1 MAGWRPRIDVN
12 AMSLK
17 ARLASTLASAFVAIL
32 MIGAVLTFIQ
42 ARDNIRTE
50 LQAARSVASNRVA
63 QLVAELPASRDVQG
77 KLAGFVRTFNGDRR
91 VKIVLIDSVGVIRDQ
106 SVMAQGF
113 GSTLPDWFV
122 ALLAPDPTV
131 TVMPLTT
138 VSAPITSAAIIVDPR
153 NELADAWLDL
163 LTALALLVL
172 FLAIAFGAVWIV
184 ADRALRPLGSIHEAF
199 VRIGDGDYSAKVAP
213 QGPPE
218 MQELAEGLNAMTD
231 RLAVISSRNRN
242 LSDRLLHLED
252 EERAGLARDLH
263 DDVGPLL
270 FAIDVDA
277 SGIRRAAKAGVPDQ
291 GDIADRAGAIVSAA
305 HAARKELKR
314 ILGNLRPGTT
324 SGLGLKGAIEEMIA
338 DLQSRHPDVDF
349 DLAVPEGDFGA
360 TIETLIYRAVR
371 EAATN
376 ALRHARPAT
385 IAIVIDE
392 RPGALD
398 FSVTDDGGGF
408 AAPQRPGS
416 GFGLVGMGE
425 RIAAAGGRMRAE
437 DVASPRGVRVCG
449 TVPLAGR
456 NPLRHDETTPR
467 IGLDDTAAAAAMASV
482 KDER

>member
-32 MIGAVLTFIQ
+32 VIGAVLTFFQ
-42 ARDNIRTE
+42 ARDNIRAE
-50 LQAARSVASNRVA
+50 LEAARSVASNRVA

-106 SVMAQGF
+106 SVMAKGF
-113 GSTLPDWFV
+113 SALPDWFV

-153 NELADAWLDL
+153 NELADAWFDL
-163 LTALALLVL
+163 LTALGLLVL
-172 FLAIAFGAVWIV
+172 FLAIAFGAIWVV
-184 ADRALRPLGSIHEAF
+184 ADRALRPLGAIHEAF
-199 VRIGDGDYSAKVAP
+199 VRIGGGDYSAKVEP
-213 QGPPE
+213 DGPPE

-252 EERAGLARDLH
+252 EERAELARDLH

-277 SGIRRAAKAGVPDQ
+277 SGIRRVARTQTPDYAA
-291 GDIADRAGAIVSAA
+291 IADRADAIVSAA

-314 ILGNLRPGTT
+314 ILGNLRPGAT
-324 SGLGLKGAIEEMIA
+324 SGLGLKGAIEEMVA
-338 DLQSRHPDVDF
+338 DLQSRHPGVDVVLD
-349 DLAVPEGDFGA
+349 VPEGDFGA

-371 EAATN
+371 EAVTN

-385 IAIVIDE
+385 IFVRIE
-392 RPGALD
+392 EHPGALD

-408 AAPQRPGS
+408 AGPRQPGG
-416 GFGLVGMGE
+416 GFGLVGMSE
-425 RIAAAGGRMRAE
+425 RIEAAGGRMRAE
-437 DVASPRGVRVCG
+437 EVHVPKGVRVRG

-456 NPLRHDETTPR
+456 SPRRQEETLPR
-467 IGLDDTAAAAAMASV
+467 IGLDDAAASAAMAYA
-482 KDER
+482 KDEQ